1 MPAIRTPRLPV
12 RPVRRGPA
20 VPVAPEEVF
29 PEPAIISGNGV
40 RWIHIPKP
48 RHFAQEWLERHFE
61 FHPLD
66 YEDIYSRN
74 QRPKVDRYD
83 DYLFVVLQFPRY
95 DRDRE
100 RLNVVEMDLFVG
112 SDYVITLPNADLE
125 PIDSLF
131 ARCRESEDVR
141 TPYFEKG
148 AGYLLYRIVDH
159 AVDAS
164 FPMLRKMGQKLERI
178 EDEIFEGHS
187 EAVVRDI
194 SNVKQEIINFRRIVR
209 PQRVAFRD
217 LERATDVTTPE
228 ELDVYF
234 DDVIDASERIWD
246 TLENYKE
253 VVEGLESTN
262 ESVLSHSVND
272 TLRVLTSITV
282 IVLPLTLLASV
293 FGMNVAFPG
302 EGEAIA
308 FIFIIIAMFAILI
321 GMAAFFRMRGWL

>member
-1 MPAIRTPRLPV
+1 MPDPAIL
-12 RPVRRGPA
+12 
-20 VPVAPEEVF
+20 ED
-29 PEPAIISGNGV
+29 NGI
-40 RWIHIPKP
+40 RWLHIPKP
-48 RHFAQEWLERHFE
+48 RHNAQEWLQQHFE

-95 DRDRE
+95 DRARE
-100 RLNVVEMDLFVG
+100 RLSVVEIDIFVG
-112 SDYVITLPNADLE
+112 PDYVITMPNADLE

-131 ARCRESEDVR
+131 ARCRESEEVR
-141 TPYFEKG
+141 AGYFEKG
-148 AGYLLYRIVDH
+148 AAFLLYKLVDH

-178 EDEIFEGHS
+178 EDDIFEGRS
-187 EAVVRDI
+187 ELIVRDI
-194 SNVKQEIINFRRIVR
+194 SNVKQEIINFRRVVR

-217 LERATDVTTPE
+217 LERAMDVTTPE

-253 VVEGLESTN
+253 VIEGLESTN
-262 ESVLSHSVND
+262 ESVLSHNVND

-302 EGEAIA
+302 EGEAVA
-308 FIFIIIAMFAILI
+308 FVFIMIAMLI
-321 GMAAFFRMRGWL
+321 VFLGMAAFFRLRGWL